1 MIAIIAE
8 KPSVGQDIARVIGAT
23 EKKDGYMA
31 GNGYLVTWALGHL
44 VSLAMPSAYGYG
56 KASHEDLPMLPEPF
70 QLVVRQI
77 KTDRG
82 MVTDI
87 GAAKQFKVIDEVFS
101 KCDSI
106 IVATDAGREGEL
118 IFRYI
123 YHYLGY
129 TKPFK
134 RLWISSLTDEAIRAG
149 MSNLKNGEAYDALYN
164 AADCRAKADWLV
176 GMNASRALALASGM
190 PNNSLGRVQTPTLA
204 MICSR
209 YKENRDFV
217 STPYWQL
224 HITLERLGEFRQFA
238 HIEDFKSKE
247 QAEAAHARF
256 SPDSTALITKV
267 ERKRTYQQAPLLY
280 DLTTLQ
286 KDCNTHHDMSAE
298 KTLSVAQTLYE
309 KKYISY
315 PRTGSRYISHD
326 LMEQVYDSLWK
337 IATMPEF
344 KEYGKRFDFE
354 HLNMRSVDDD
364 KVTDHHALIITGI
377 EPEELNAHEQI
388 VYTMIAGRML
398 EAFSPR
404 CEKESLVMEATAEDM
419 KFRSRS
425 TTIVNPGWRA
435 VFARKEDAEKDETE
449 ANKGTARFAEGE
461 QIPVTG
467 YGTAQRKTMPKP
479 LYTEATLLA
488 AMETCGRNITDEKAK
503 EAMKELGIGT
513 PATRAAIITTLF
525 KRDYI
530 ERSGK
535 ALVPTEKGLYI
546 YEAVKDMQVANV
558 ELTGSWEKTLLQI
571 EQHTLETRSFM
582 HSIESFTSQ
591 VTREVLGLK
600 FPAPKQRTFPC
611 PKCGTGKVMIR
622 PKVAKCDNP
631 DCGLLVFRKVL
642 NKELNEQH
650 LEQLFSSGAT
660 KLIKGFKGKK
670 GNSFDAAV
678 AFDDEFNVTLAFPD
692 KKRGKKR

>member
-56 KASHEDLPMLPEPF
+56 KVSHEDLPMLPEPF
-70 QLVVRQI
+70 RLVVRQI

-82 MVTDI
+82 MITDI
-87 GAAKQFKVIDEVFS
+87 GVARQLKVIDEVFS
-101 KCDSI
+101 RCNSI

-134 RLWISSLTDEAIRAG
+134 RLWISSLTDEAIRKG
-149 MSNLKNGEAYDALYN
+149 LENLKSGEEYDSLYH

-176 GMNASRALALASGM
+176 GMNASRALAVASGL
-190 PNNSLGRVQTPTLA
+190 PNSSLGRVQTPTLA
-204 MICSR
+204 MICNR

-217 STPYWQL
+217 STPYWRF

-238 HIEDFKSKE
+238 HVENLQSKE
-247 QAEAAHARF
+247 EAEGIHSSF
-256 SPDSTALITKV
+256 STGSTALITKV
-267 ERKRTYQQAPLLY
+267 ERKRTCQQAPLLY
-280 DLTTLQ
+280 DLTALQ
-286 KDCNTHHDMSAE
+286 KDCNTYHDITAE
-298 KTLSVAQTLYE
+298 KTLAVAQALYE

-315 PRTGSRYISHD
+315 PRTGSRHISHD

-337 IATMPEF
+337 IATMPGF

-364 KVTDHHALIITGI
+364 KVTDHHALIITDV

-404 CEKESLVMEATAEDM
+404 CEKESVTMEAVSEGL

-425 TTIVNPGWRA
+425 TTIANPGWRA

-449 ANKGTARFAEGE
+449 ANKGTAMFAEGE
-461 QIPVTG
+461 SVPVTG
-467 YGTAQRKTMPKP
+467 YGTAQKKTLPKP

-488 AMETCGRNITDEKAK
+488 DMETCGKNITDEKAK
-503 EAMKELGIGT
+503 EAMKDLGIGT

-535 ALVPTEKGLYI
+535 ALVPTDKGLYI
-546 YEAVKDMQVANV
+546 YEAVKDMQIANV
-558 ELTGSWEKTLLQI
+558 GLTGSWEKTLLQI
-571 EQHTLETRSFM
+571 EQHTLEERSFM
-582 HSIESFTSQ
+582 HSIESFTRQ
-591 VTREVLGLK
+591 VTKEILNLK
-600 FPAPKQRTFPC
+600 FPAMPNIAP
-611 PKCGTGKVMIR
+611 GKPV
-622 PKVAKCDNP
+622 K
-631 DCGLLVFRKVL
+631 
-642 NKELNEQH
+642 NK
-650 LEQLFSSGAT
+650 
-660 KLIKGFKGKK
+660 FKGKNK
-670 GNSFDAAV
+670 YSG
-678 AFDDEFNVTLAFPD
+678 
-692 KKRGKKR
+692 KRR

>member
-87 GAAKQFKVIDEVFS
+87 SAAKQLKVIDEVFS

-118 IFRYI
+118 IFRWI
-123 YHYLGY
+123 YTYLGY

-134 RLWISSLTDEAIRAG
+134 RLWISSLTDEAIRTG
-149 MSNLKNGEAYDALYN
+149 MNNLKDGNAYDALYH

-176 GMNASRALALASGM
+176 GMNASRALAIASGM

-364 KVTDHHALIITGI
+364 KVTDHHALIITGV

-435 VFARKEDAEKDETE
+435 IFARKEDAEKDETE

-467 YGTAQRKTMPKP
+467 YGTAQRKTIPKP

-600 FPAPKQRTFPC
+600 FPAPKQRSLPC

-650 LEQLFSSGAT
+650 LEQLLSSGAT

>member
-1 MIAIIAE
+1 
-8 KPSVGQDIARVIGAT
+8 
-23 EKKDGYMA
+23 MA

-87 GAAKQFKVIDEVFS
+87 SAAKQLKVIDEVFS

-134 RLWISSLTDEAIRAG
+134 RLWISSLTDEAIRVG
-149 MSNLKNGEAYDALYN
+149 MGNLKDGEAYDSLYH

-256 SPDSTALITKV
+256 SPDSMALITKV

-286 KDCNTHHDMSAE
+286 KDCNTHHDMTAE
-298 KTLSVAQTLYE
+298 KTLSVAQSLYE

-326 LMEQVYDSLWK
+326 MMEQVYDSLWK
-337 IATMPEF
+337 VATMPEF

-425 TTIVNPGWRA
+425 TTIVNPGWRS

-449 ANKGTARFAEGE
+449 TNKGTARFAEGE

-488 AMETCGRNITDEKAK
+488 AMETCGKNITDEKAK
-503 EAMKELGIGT
+503 EAIKDFGIGT

-558 ELTGSWEKTLLQI
+558 DLTGSWEKTLLQI
-571 EQHTLETRSFM
+571 EQHTLETSSFM

-591 VTREVLGLK
+591 VTREVLALK
-600 FPAPKQRTFPC
+600 FAPRKEHSMPC
-611 PKCGTGKVMIR
+611 PKCGIGKVTIR

-631 DCGLLVFRKVL
+631 ECGLLVFRKVL

-660 KLIKGFKGKK
+660 KMIKGFKGKK

-678 AFDDEFNVTLAFPD
+678 AFDEEFNVTLAFTD
-692 KKRGKKR
+692 KKKGGNKKR

>member
-56 KASHEDLPMLPEPF
+56 KVSHEDLPMLPEPF
-70 QLVVRQI
+70 RLVVRQI

-82 MVTDI
+82 MITDI
-87 GAAKQFKVIDEVFS
+87 GVARQLKVIDEVFS
-101 KCDSI
+101 RCNSI

-134 RLWISSLTDEAIRAG
+134 RLWISSLTDEAIRKG
-149 MSNLKNGEAYDALYN
+149 LENLKSGEEYDSLYH

-176 GMNASRALALASGM
+176 GMNASRALAVASGL
-190 PNNSLGRVQTPTLA
+190 PNSSLGRVQTPTLA
-204 MICSR
+204 MICNR

-217 STPYWQL
+217 STPYWRF

-238 HIEDFKSKE
+238 HVENLQSKE
-247 QAEAAHARF
+247 EAEGIHSSF
-256 SPDSTALITKV
+256 STGSTALITKV
-267 ERKRTYQQAPLLY
+267 ERKRTCQQAPLLY
-280 DLTTLQ
+280 DLTALQ
-286 KDCNTHHDMSAE
+286 KDCNTYHDITAE
-298 KTLSVAQTLYE
+298 KTLAVAQALYE

-315 PRTGSRYISHD
+315 PRMGSRHISHD

-337 IATMPEF
+337 IATMPGF

-364 KVTDHHALIITGI
+364 KVTDHHALIITDV

-404 CEKESLVMEATAEDM
+404 CEKESVTMEAVSEGL

-449 ANKGTARFAEGE
+449 ANKGTAMFAEGE
-461 QIPVTG
+461 SVPVTG
-467 YGTAQRKTMPKP
+467 YGTAQKKTLPKP

-488 AMETCGRNITDEKAK
+488 AMETCGKNITDEKAK
-503 EAMKELGIGT
+503 EAMKDLGIGT

-535 ALVPTEKGLYI
+535 ALVPTDKGLYI
-546 YEAVKDMQVANV
+546 YEAVKDMQIANV
-558 ELTGSWEKTLLQI
+558 GLTGSWEKTLLQI
-571 EQHTLETRSFM
+571 EQHTLEERSFM
-582 HSIESFTSQ
+582 HSIESFTRQ
-591 VTREVLGLK
+591 VTKEILNLK
-600 FPAPKQRTFPC
+600 FPAMPNIAP
-611 PKCGTGKVMIR
+611 GKPV
-622 PKVAKCDNP
+622 K
-631 DCGLLVFRKVL
+631 
-642 NKELNEQH
+642 NK
-650 LEQLFSSGAT
+650 
-660 KLIKGFKGKK
+660 FKGKNK
-670 GNSFDAAV
+670 YSG
-678 AFDDEFNVTLAFPD
+678 
-692 KKRGKKR
+692 KRR